1 MEENNTPVNVLS
13 DNEVIMEEQYWEGE
27 CQDPGDDICS
37 PKGLVLTG
45 MLYDMTDNF
54 KVNMSRRYELFLK
67 TGSAE
72 E

>member
-1 MEENNTPVNVLS
+1 MPDQKEI
-13 DNEVIMEEQYWEGE
+13 NEFA
-27 CQDPGDDICS
+27 DS
-37 PKGLVLTG
+37 LTKLG
-45 MLYDMTDNF
+45 HDVYDMTDNF